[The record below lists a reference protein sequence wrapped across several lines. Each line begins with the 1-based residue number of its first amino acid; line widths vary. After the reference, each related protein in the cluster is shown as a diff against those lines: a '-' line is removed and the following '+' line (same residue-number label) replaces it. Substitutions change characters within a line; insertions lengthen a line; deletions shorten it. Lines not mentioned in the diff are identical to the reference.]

1 MNKTAKRIILLIAI
15 AGLAVAA
22 VAQSQ
27 SVNPPLD
34 EKRLTIHT
42 LVREDIFAGF
52 LTNDA
57 ERLARGEKNVD
68 ALMVSRPS
76 AKAELLSW
84 KGAVEMYKAV
94 RAFEGGKRDEFETLY
109 KSSLEKFAQ
118 AKELSPGNG
127 GVYAVLGGS
136 HGIFADRLP
145 KQYREA
151 AWNRAYEAYQELWKQ
166 QAPAIAQLP
175 VHLKGELLAGLAQSS
190 QRLGRTEEMT
200 KYLDK
205 IIEVLP
211 DSPYERI
218 AKEWKSDPALARD
231 SRMTCVTCHDS
242 GRLAPRMA
250 ALK

>member
-1 MNKTAKRIILLIAI
+1 MHKTAKRIILLIAI

-27 SVNPPLD
+27 TINPPLD

-42 LVREDIFAGF
+42 LVREDAFAGF
-52 LTNDA
+52 LQNDL
-57 ERLARGEKNVD
+57 ERLARADKNID

-84 KGAVEMYKAV
+84 KGGLELYKAV
-94 RAFEGGKRDEFETLY
+94 RAFESGNRDQFETLY

-118 AKELSPGNG
+118 AKELGPGNG
-127 GVYAVLGGS
+127 GVFAVLGGS
-136 HGIFADRLP
+136 HVLFADRLP
-145 KQYREA
+145 KQYREE
-151 AWNRAYEAYQELWKQ
+151 AWNRTYEAFQELWKQ
-166 QAPAIAQLP
+166 QAPAVAQLP

-190 QRLGRTEEMT
+190 QRTGRSEEMT

-231 SRMTCVTCHDS
+231 SRMACLTCHDA